1 MEGNGIKR
9 ATGGQFLPGS
19 AGGPGRP
26 RGIPQKATVIRAAI
40 LESWDRVGGQ
50 AVIDG
55 LARSD
60 PVTWLRLVVGALP
73 KYDPAVEAAD
83 DDGNPNG
90 RVRSVVDAIRVLSD
104 LRRGRI
110 PGAREPGDPAAGGGD
125 AQPDARMER

>member
-26 RGIPQKATVIRAAI
+26 RGIPQTATIVRAAI
-40 LESWDRVGGQ
+40 LESWGRVDGQ

-60 PVTWLRLVVGALP
+60 PATWLRLIVAALP
-73 KYDPAVEAAD
+73 KHDPAVEAV
-83 DDGNPNG
+83 DDGNGGG
-90 RVRSVVDAIRVLSD
+90 RIRNISDAVRVIAE
-104 LRRGRI
+104 LRR
-110 PGAREPGDPAAGGGD
+110 REAAGLPPIDGD
-125 AQPDARMER
+125 GHAGADA